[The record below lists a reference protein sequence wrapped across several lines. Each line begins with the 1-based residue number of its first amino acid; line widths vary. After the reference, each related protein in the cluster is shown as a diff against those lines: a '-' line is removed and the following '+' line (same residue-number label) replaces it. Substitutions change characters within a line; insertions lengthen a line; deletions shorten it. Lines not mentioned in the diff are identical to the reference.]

1 MLPFTFWP
9 GALMMMSSSMVMM
22 LLPKSA
28 FVWAVPSK
36 VVRSAWN
43 SSSVS
48 TSRMP
53 AAVGNSETAPA
64 LLSLPMLSLG
74 MPTMTSSV
82 PSPVTS
88 AARTN
93 APNLSPASRL
103 PSTPVEP

>member
-53 AAVGNSETAPA
+53 AVVGNSETAPA

-74 MPTMTSSV
+74 MPDDDVVCAVSGDVCGENERSE
-82 PSPVTS
+82 PVSGFEVAFNTG
-88 AARTN
+88 
-93 APNLSPASRL
+93 
-103 PSTPVEP
+103 